1 MEKKY
6 TYEEIMAKMPE
17 TARKHI
23 ERVHQEIGRLK
34 KQGGYDTLVREL
46 KDGQR
51 GYIVCLRDC
60 GYINDVDFRRL
71 IGLYVQN
78 IRW

>member
-1 MEKKY
+1 MERQY

-17 TARKHI
+17 TARRHI
-23 ERVHQEIGRLK
+23 ESVHQEIGRLK
-34 KQGGYDTLVREL
+34 EQGGYDTLIRER

-51 GYIVCLRDC
+51 GYIICLRDC

-71 IGLYVQN
+71 IIKYVQ
-78 IRW
+78 RW